1 MQTVNNLADKI
12 TSVSAVDKAPLK
24 SANLIGTHYGQD
36 SDNLEAAIANLETK
50 IKAKQEAAQA
60 EIAAIIKGKDDAC
73 AIADAKQNDVV
84 LWTTKQTEAM
94 VAEQAKLEDLAE
106 ATAMV
111 SASKEETA
119 ALRVAV
125 AEIKTKIEEL
135 AGLPASSALQ
145 TMPKS
150 MLQMHMTKFEEIVEV
165 IKTKLNELHARID
178 TEAAAEESAKTAKKA
193 AWDAAAASHSA
204 FSEAAAVQSASLT
217 TAATRLAEALGEK
230 NTAKAALD
238 DETESQLRESA
249 MFTQLRALLAGLE
262 SPGTQTNEL
271 ATQHSQAM
279 LALAMGAQRSHED
292 TIKRFND
299 LLTALEAEMVQK
311 KSELQAIHD
320 EKVATH
326 SAREATHT
334 SQLAAHEEAN
344 TAKIEAQSAM
354 EAKMLEY
361 ETAVETLNSNNV
373 LRGQEKELITKLL
386 ALVDALNPAP
396 A

>member
-1 MQTVNNLADKI
+1 MNNLADKI

-111 SASKEETA
+111 TASKEETA
-119 ALRVAV
+119 ALRAAV

-150 MLQMHMTKFEEIVEV
+150 MLQMHMTKFEDIVEV

-249 MFTQLRALLAGLE
+249 MFTQLRALLADLE

>member
-1 MQTVNNLADKI
+1 MNNLADKI

-50 IKAKQEAAQA
+50 IKAKKEAAQA
-60 EIAAIIKGKDDAC
+60 SIAAVIKGKDDAC

-111 SASKEETA
+111 TASKEETA

-150 MLQMHMTKFEEIVEV
+150 MLQMHMTKFEDIVEV

-193 AWDAAAASHSA
+193 AWDAATASHSA
-204 FSEAAAVQSASLT
+204 FSEADAVQSASLT

>member
-1 MQTVNNLADKI
+1 MNNLADKI

-111 SASKEETA
+111 TASKEETA
-119 ALRVAV
+119 ALRAAV

-150 MLQMHMTKFEEIVEV
+150 MLQMHMTKFEDIVED

-361 ETAVETLNSNNV
+361 ETAVETVNSNNV